1 MANHNHDLN
10 KRPLNAAEFRALAEF
25 RYLIRSFLNG
35 SEQAARD
42 ADLEPQQ
49 YMLLLALRG
58 LPLGREAS
66 IRTLAERMRLRHH
79 SVVELVD
86 RLERQQ
92 LLRRERSKVDR
103 RHVMVHLTHR
113 GEGILSRLASQ
124 RMNELRTEA
133 PALVR
138 ALSEV
143 IRSMREGEPR
153 GGQSKRHTRP
163 AKKRGARARGRRE
176 QRA

>member
-1 MANHNHDLN
+1 MGNHNHDLS

-25 RYLIRSFLNG
+25 RYLIRCFLNG

-42 ADLEPQQ
+42 AELEPQQ

-58 LPLGREAS
+58 LPLSREAS

-92 LLRRERSKVDR
+92 LLRRERSRIDR
-103 RHVMVHLTHR
+103 RHVIVHLTHR

-124 RMNELRTEA
+124 RINELRTEA

-143 IRSMREGEPR
+143 IRSMRESESGR
-153 GGQSKRHTRP
+153 SQSKDRARP
-163 AKKRGARARGRRE
+163 AKRRGGGARGRE
-176 QRA
+176 QRV